1 MRVRKVGM
9 AQVVLVPQANKMYL
23 ADLYGDFV
31 KVDDNDDEYECDC
44 YRTTF
49 PLQFD
54 DEKNATAFFS
64 EHYSE
69 LFEQARKS
77 EKEALRERDIR
88 YAKAMLKDTDYIW
101 MKALEHSKSWDAARA
116 YILEKHP
123 NFFVD
128 RDHWR
133 DVVNGSTL

>member
-64 EHYSE
+64 SKRENP
-69 LFEQARKS
+69 RK
-77 EKEALRERDIR
+77 KL
-88 YAKAMLKDTDYIW
+88 YASVTYDMPKQCSRTPTT
-101 MKALEHSKSWDAARA
+101 S
-116 YILEKHP
+116 
-123 NFFVD
+123 
-128 RDHWR
+128 
-133 DVVNGSTL
+133 G